1 MLEAYFD
8 GMLLL
13 WMQCRRMWEAC
24 FDVRDG
30 ERKREGERH
39 GLTCEKHVLMCGMH
53 AGLTEEWDATIE
65 MMETMLPTYFEGF
78 HANITTDGT
87 CSSSSHVCRVCLCLL
102 LVSLNV

>member
-1 MLEAYFD
+1 MD
-8 GMLLL
+8 
-13 WMQCRRMWEAC
+13 
-24 FDVRDG
+24 
-30 ERKREGERH
+30 
-39 GLTCEKHVLMCGMH
+39 

-102 LVSLNV
+102 LVSLDVSSHMICALNVLHGSYSSTRHICLVCLVGCSCL